1 MYGWIVEDQSTKAL
15 HNSGNA
21 ERLLNAGWSGLN
33 EILAG
38 RLVTLQP
45 RSNPKRLVQPRE
57 LGALAA
63 FLCHQ
68 DALGITMEDIQL
80 NAAALW

>member
-1 MYGWIVEDQSTKAL
+1 VYGRIVEDQSTKAL

-21 ERLLNAGWSGLN
+21 ERLLNAGWSGPN

-63 FLCHQ
+63 FLCYD
-68 DALGITMEDIQL
+68 DAVGITMEDIKV
-80 NAAALW
+80 NAGALW